1 MDPTGEHPMT
11 ELSDSDELE
20 LELLSLAFDANM
32 ARQPM
37 PDGSDPMD
45 HIVKHPDLPRKRLVD
60 LMLAEVRQVARILT
74 EYEENTR

>member
-37 PDGSDPMD
+37 PDGSDPMTTSSSIPTCHGND
-45 HIVKHPDLPRKRLVD
+45 S
-60 LMLAEVRQVARILT
+60 AT
-74 EYEENTR
+74 